1 MTHLGTTEKLS
12 FGDTALY
19 EYTVAATALLA
30 VMPSGHESVGTLYE
44 PSSLI
49 VTVPRSISS
58 DFTRDS
64 ESLRH
69 VKPLSPVAL
78 VDLASPHR
86 IATRRE
92 RKLCHPTPLS
102 CYRSGNVAEAHAQ
115 SVRVRD
121 RSIRGLVVVDDNTF
135 EMIVQVAYR

>member
-64 ESLRH
+64 ESRCLE
-69 VKPLSPVAL
+69 P
-78 VDLASPHR
+78 
-86 IATRRE
+86 
-92 RKLCHPTPLS
+92 C
-102 CYRSGNVAEAHAQ
+102 GNVLL
-115 SVRVRD
+115 RRF
-121 RSIRGLVVVDDNTF
+121 VVEPDAPSRWIYDKL
-135 EMIVQVAYR
+135 I